1 MYTFLTFFLMFKLG
15 KTNSLTEIQGTP
27 NNPLTPNSPL
37 YDLIF
42 SEKFPPVMPT
52 IDRGRTSLKQS
63 DRDKLKYNIIDE
75 KVNEVDSDVPIF
87 VPFGSN
93 QPTSNFRKTEEGE
106 SAAPIF
112 VPFKSNQPNS
122 NLITDDNNLFRRK
135 TGHDQK
141 DESTIQKMIHVGRN
155 LRLAM
160 IDCKIL
166 LFILFLKT
174 KVCQIPLA
182 IVNNLNFH
190 TFSIFY
196 HLTFLQFLT

>member
-1 MYTFLTFFLMFKLG
+1 MSQMYHFLTFFLMFKPG

-52 IDRGRTSLKQS
+52 IDRGKTSLKQS

-87 VPFGSN
+87 VPFESN
-93 QPTSNFRKTEEGE
+93 QPTSNFRKTEKVE

-112 VPFKSNQPNS
+112 VPFKSNQPKS
-122 NLITDDNNLFRRK
+122 NLSTDDLFRRK
-135 TGHDQK
+135 AGDDQK

-166 LFILFLKT
+166 LFILFLNT
-174 KVCQIPLA
+174 LHKVCQISLV
-182 IVNNLNFH
+182 IV
-190 TFSIFY
+190 Y
-196 HLTFLQFLT
+196 

>member
-1 MYTFLTFFLMFKLG
+1 MFKFG

-42 SEKFPPVMPT
+42 SEKFPPSMPT

-75 KVNEVDSDVPIF
+75 KVNEVESDAPIF
-87 VPFGSN
+87 VPFESN
-93 QPTSNFRKTEEGE
+93 HPTSNFRKTNEGE

-112 VPFKSNQPNS
+112 VPFKSNQPKS
-122 NLITDDNNLFRRK
+122 NLVNDDNNLFRRK
-135 TGHDQK
+135 TGDDQK

-166 LFILFLKT
+166 LFIPFLITLHKMST
-174 KVCQIPLA
+174 I
-182 IVNNLNFH
+182 
-190 TFSIFY
+190 
-196 HLTFLQFLT
+196 